1 MKQTARIIST
11 YSADV
16 MGVCS
21 ALFELGG
28 MTIMHDASGCNS
40 TYTTHDEPR
49 WFDMDSMVYISGI
62 SEIEAIMGDDE
73 KLISDIVDAAEVL
86 KPAFIAIAGTPIPTM
101 TGFDFEAVASVI
113 EHRTGIPSFGFP
125 TTGMNTYIHGASMA
139 LAGIA
144 ERFVDD
150 PATIRTAGNSSSPDN
165 TENTGNMK
173 GTGSTCSTLQMSPR
187 KLMSV
192 VDNCCMKPNGI
203 KVNIL
208 GLTPLDF
215 STNGQDE
222 SIVQWLRNEGFEVV
236 SKWAMGSSL
245 EDIRRSAEADVNLV
259 VSAAGFGAA
268 RVLYERFGTPYAVGV
283 PVGNELPG
291 LLADQIILN
300 VKKFKE
306 MDAEATEK
314 APFEEREISV
324 ESGVFLNEDDESGS
338 CSENGNCGQDENC
351 SKDKS
356 TYETGFAAVIG
367 EGVYSL
373 SLASSIEMECGIP
386 CKALC
391 ATECPEDILRECDRM
406 TPDEDDIIPEL
417 AGAAYV
423 IADPLYKP
431 IVPESAKFVPLPSEA
446 FSGRL
451 YRDEITNLIEDFD
464 QLLNKIN

>member
-49 WFDMDSMVYISGI
+49 WYDMDSMVYISGI
-62 SEIEAIMGDDE
+62 SEMEAIMGDDE

-101 TGFDFEAVASVI
+101 TGFDFEAVAAVI
-113 EHRTGIPSFGFP
+113 ENRTGIPSFGFP

-150 PATIRTAGNSSSPDN
+150 PAEKESG
-165 TENTGNMK
+165 G
-173 GTGSTCSTLQMSPR
+173 STLQMSAR
-187 KLMSV
+187 KLASV
-192 VDNCCMKPNGI
+192 LDSCCMRPNGI
-203 KVNIL
+203 KINIL

-215 STNGQDE
+215 SVNGTDD
-222 SIVQWLRNEGFEVV
+222 SIVQWLEREGFEVV

-245 EDIRRSAEADVNLV
+245 DEIRRSAEADVNLV
-259 VSAAGFGAA
+259 VSAAGYGAA
-268 RVLYERFGTPYAVGV
+268 KVLYERFGMPYAIGF

-291 LLADQIILN
+291 MLADQIIIN
-300 VKKFKE
+300 VQKLKE
-306 MDAEATEK
+306 QTEDGLFGK
-314 APFEEREISV
+314 TFETAEISV
-324 ESGVFLNEDDESGS
+324 DSGVFLDGS
-338 CSENGNCGQDENC
+338 AGRDG
-351 SKDKS
+351 S
-356 TYETGFAAVIG
+356 TYEKGFAAVIG
-367 EGVYSL
+367 EGITSL
-373 SLASSIEMECGIP
+373 SLASTIELECGIP
-386 CKALC
+386 AKVLC
-391 ATECPEDILRECDRM
+391 ATECPEGILRDCDRM

-417 AGAAYV
+417 EGSAFV
-423 IADPLYKP
+423 IADPMYKP
-431 IVPESAKFVPLPSEA
+431 IVPESAKFIPLPSEA
-446 FSGRL
+446 FSGRI
-451 YRDEITNLIEDFD
+451 YRAEIPDLAADPDPILTE
-464 QLLNKIN
+464 LLPAK

>member
-28 MTIMHDASGCNS
+28 MTVMHDASGCNS

-49 WFDMDSMVYISGI
+49 WYDMDSMVYISGI

-73 KLISDIVDAAEVL
+73 KLISDIVDAAAVL

-113 EHRTGIPSFGFP
+113 EQRTGIPSFGFP

-150 PATIRTAGNSSSPDN
+150 PARES
-165 TENTGNMK
+165 
-173 GTGSTCSTLQMSPR
+173 TGS
-187 KLMSV
+187 
-192 VDNCCMKPNGI
+192 GI
-203 KVNIL
+203 RVNVL

-215 STNGQDE
+215 SINGQDE
-222 SIVQWLRNEGFEVV
+222 SIVQWLQREGFEVV
-236 SKWAMGSSL
+236 SRWAMGSSL
-245 EDIRRSAEADVNLV
+245 DEIKRSAEADVNLV

-268 RVLYERFGTPYAVGV
+268 RVLYERFGIPYAVGV

-306 MDAEATEK
+306 MDAQNSAPRDAEKDAYTDPDTDACAVK
-314 APFEEREISV
+314 APFEAREISV
-324 ESGVFLNEDDESGS
+324 ISGVFLDGGGKDNNMEGSGAQD
-338 CSENGNCGQDENC
+338 GNCCDGGNAY
-351 SKDKS
+351 KK
-356 TYETGFAAVIG
+356 GFAAVIG
-367 EGVYSL
+367 EGVFSL

-386 CKALC
+386 AKVLC
-391 ATECPEDILRECDRM
+391 ATECPEGILRECDRM

-417 AGAAYV
+417 EGAAFV

-431 IVPESAKFVPLPSEA
+431 IVPESAEFIPLPSEA
-446 FSGRL
+446 FSGRI
-451 YRDEITNLIEDFD
+451 YRDEIPDLIADFRTF
-464 QLLNKIN
+464 LNFSTWNAKKRGFM

>member
-49 WFDMDSMVYISGI
+49 WYDMDSMVYISGI
-62 SEIEAIMGDDE
+62 SEMEAIMGDDE

-101 TGFDFEAVASVI
+101 TGFDFEAVAAVI

-139 LAGIA
+139 FAGIA

-150 PATIRTAGNSSSPDN
+150 PAEKESS
-165 TENTGNMK
+165 
-173 GTGSTCSTLQMSPR
+173 
-187 KLMSV
+187 
-192 VDNCCMKPNGI
+192 GI
-203 KVNIL
+203 KVNVL

-215 STNGQDE
+215 SVNGTDD
-222 SIVQWLRNEGFEVV
+222 SIVQWLEREGFEVV

-245 EDIRRSAEADVNLV
+245 DEIRRSAEADVNLV
-259 VSAAGFGAA
+259 VSAAGYGAA
-268 RVLYERFGTPYAVGV
+268 KVLYERFGMPYAIGF
-283 PVGNELPG
+283 PAGNELPG
-291 LLADQIILN
+291 LLADQIIIN

-306 MDAEATEK
+306 QGGAKT
-314 APFEEREISV
+314 FESAEISV
-324 ESGVFLNEDDESGS
+324 DSGVFLDGS
-338 CSENGNCGQDENC
+338 EG
-351 SKDKS
+351 KDGS
-356 TYETGFAAVIG
+356 TYEKGFAAVIG
-367 EGVYSL
+367 EGITSL
-373 SLASSIEMECGIP
+373 SLAGTIELECGIP
-386 CKALC
+386 AKVLC
-391 ATECPEDILRECDRM
+391 ATECPEGILRECDRM

-417 AGAAYV
+417 EGAAFV
-423 IADPLYKP
+423 IADPMYKP
-431 IVPESAKFVPLPSEA
+431 IVPESAEFISLPSEA
-446 FSGRL
+446 FSGRI
-451 YRDEITNLIEDFD
+451 YRDEIPDLVSDINELLI
-464 QLLNKIN
+464 KIK

>member
-49 WFDMDSMVYISGI
+49 WYDMDSMVYISGI
-62 SEIEAIMGDDE
+62 SEMEAIMGDDE

-101 TGFDFEAVASVI
+101 TGFDFEAVAAVI
-113 EHRTGIPSFGFP
+113 ENRTGIPSFGFP

-150 PATIRTAGNSSSPDN
+150 PAEKESG
-165 TENTGNMK
+165 G
-173 GTGSTCSTLQMSPR
+173 STLQMSAR
-187 KLMSV
+187 KLASV
-192 VDNCCMKPNGI
+192 LDSCCMRPNGI
-203 KVNIL
+203 KINIL

-215 STNGQDE
+215 SVNGTDD
-222 SIVQWLRNEGFEVV
+222 SIVQWLEREGFEVV

-245 EDIRRSAEADVNLV
+245 DEIRRSAEADVNLV
-259 VSAAGFGAA
+259 VSAAGYGAA
-268 RVLYERFGTPYAVGV
+268 KVLYERFGMPYAIGF

-291 LLADQIILN
+291 MLADQIIIN
-300 VKKFKE
+300 VQKLKE
-306 MDAEATEK
+306 QTEDGSFGK
-314 APFEEREISV
+314 TFETAEISV
-324 ESGVFLNEDDESGS
+324 DSGVFLDGS
-338 CSENGNCGQDENC
+338 AGRDG
-351 SKDKS
+351 S
-356 TYETGFAAVIG
+356 TYEKGFAAVIG
-367 EGVYSL
+367 EGITSL
-373 SLASSIEMECGIP
+373 SLASTIELECGIP
-386 CKALC
+386 AKVLC
-391 ATECPEDILRECDRM
+391 ATECPEGILRECDRM

-417 AGAAYV
+417 EGSAFV
-423 IADPLYKP
+423 IADPMYKP
-431 IVPESAKFVPLPSEA
+431 IVPESAKFIPLPSEA
-446 FSGRL
+446 FSGRI
-451 YRDEITNLIEDFD
+451 YRAEIPDLAADPDPILTE
-464 QLLNKIN
+464 LLPAK

>member
-28 MTIMHDASGCNS
+28 MTVMHDASGCNS

-49 WFDMDSMVYISGI
+49 WYDMDSMVYISGI
-62 SEIEAIMGDDE
+62 SEMEAIMGDDE
-73 KLISDIVDAAEVL
+73 KLISDIVDAAKVL

-113 EHRTGIPSFGFP
+113 ESRTGTPSFGFP

-144 ERFVDD
+144 KRFVDD
-150 PATIRTAGNSSSPDN
+150 PGDSKNGEGN
-165 TENTGNMK
+165 
-173 GTGSTCSTLQMSPR
+173 TLQMSAR
-187 KLMSV
+187 KLASV
-192 VDNCCMKPNGI
+192 LDDCCMRPNGI
-203 KVNIL
+203 KVNVL

-215 STNGQDE
+215 SVNGTDD
-222 SIVQWLRNEGFEVV
+222 SIVQWLEREGFEVV
-236 SKWAMGSSL
+236 SKWAMGNSL
-245 EDIRRSAEADVNLV
+245 DEIRRSAEADVNLV
-259 VSAAGFGAA
+259 VSAAGYGAA
-268 RVLYERFGTPYAVGV
+268 KVLYERFGMPYAIGY

-300 VKKFKE
+300 VKKFRE
-306 MDAEATEK
+306 QGGADT
-314 APFEEREISV
+314 FESSEISV
-324 ESGVFLNEDDESGS
+324 DSGVFLNE
-338 CSENGNCGQDENC
+338 SEGVNG
-351 SKDKS
+351 S
-356 TYETGFAAVIG
+356 TYEKGFAAVIG
-367 EGVYSL
+367 EGITSL
-373 SLASSIEMECGIP
+373 SLASTIELECGIP
-386 CKALC
+386 AKVLC

-417 AGAAYV
+417 QGAAFV

-431 IVPESAKFVPLPSEA
+431 IVPESAKFISLPSEA
-446 FSGRL
+446 FSGRI
-451 YRDEITNLIEDFD
+451 YRDEIPDLVDDINELLI
-464 QLLNKIN
+464 KIK

>member
-28 MTIMHDASGCNS
+28 MTVMHDASGCNS

-49 WFDMDSMVYISGI
+49 WYDMDSMVYISGL
-62 SEIEAIMGDDE
+62 SEMEAIMGDDE
-73 KLISDIVDAAEVL
+73 KLISDIVDAAAVL

-101 TGFDFEAVASVI
+101 TGFDFEAVAAVI
-113 EHRTGIPSFGFP
+113 EQRSGIPSFGFP

-139 LAGIA
+139 FAGIA

-150 PATIRTAGNSSSPDN
+150 PGDSKSGESN
-165 TENTGNMK
+165 TLNM
-173 GTGSTCSTLQMSPR
+173 SAR
-187 KLMSV
+187 KLASV
-192 VDNCCMKPNGI
+192 LDSCCMRPNGI

-215 STNGQDE
+215 SVNGTDD
-222 SIVQWLRNEGFEVV
+222 SIVQWLEREGFEVV

-245 EDIRRSAEADVNLV
+245 NEIRRSAEADVNLV
-259 VSAAGFGAA
+259 VSAAGYGAA
-268 RVLYERFGTPYAVGV
+268 KVLYERFGMPYAIGF
-283 PVGNELPG
+283 PAGNELPG

-306 MDAEATEK
+306 QGGAKSFGEA
-314 APFEEREISV
+314 EISV
-324 ESGVFLNEDDESGS
+324 DSGVFLDGS
-338 CSENGNCGQDENC
+338 EGKGG
-351 SKDKS
+351 S
-356 TYETGFAAVIG
+356 TYEKGFAAVIG
-367 EGVYSL
+367 EGITSL
-373 SLASSIEMECGIP
+373 SLAGTIELECGIP
-386 CKALC
+386 AKVLC

-417 AGAAYV
+417 EGAAFV
-423 IADPLYKP
+423 IADPLYRP
-431 IVPESAKFVPLPSEA
+431 IVPESAEFIPLPSEA
-446 FSGRL
+446 FSGRI
-451 YRDEITNLIEDFD
+451 YRDEIPDLVADINELFI
-464 QLLNKIN
+464 KIK